1 MIFVDIKDITFRVD
15 DVVAFGT
22 MTIPATMQT
31 PELYAISI
39 WLRGVKEPIGVSYA
53 TEDERDMYI
62 DSIKDAINHLAK
74 L

>member
-1 MIFVDIKDITFRVD
+1 MFVDIKDVNFRVD
-15 DVVAFGT
+15 NMVAFGT

-31 PELYAISI
+31 PEFYAISV
-39 WLRGVKEPIGVSYA
+39 WLREVKEPIVVTYA

-62 DSIKDAINHLAK
+62 ETIKDAINHLAK